1 MGISKEDKKKEF
13 YNKAINYAKSRGG
26 ECLSTEYFT
35 AKTKMKWKC
44 SNQEHPFWES
54 TYDVVVSKGSWCTK
68 CGIEKNA
75 NKLVRVD
82 GLIKAQEHARK
93 KGGECLST
101 EYINARTKMKWRCSN
116 PEHPEWESN
125 FDHVV
130 SRDRWC
136 KQCAYDKAIIKDGY
150 QQAVKYAKTR
160 NGQCLSSPDTVVK
173 SHVYL
178 KWQCDNGHEP
188 WEALFRNVVENN
200 GWCPKCAGKFTPE
213 EYIQKAKQLA
223 IEKGGQCLSDTYE
236 NQNSVLE
243 WQCRDATHPKF
254 FAPFDDVEKRNK
266 WCSICKANE
275 QTPYRVKMLDKA
287 KQHAL
292 SKKGKCLSK
301 KFINTNEK
309 LKWQCEK
316 GHQWEAKYSNVVGIL
331 DRWCSKCAGQLSP
344 EEMLEKAKSY
354 AISRG
359 GVCLSTKYITKGK
372 LLWKCK
378 EKNHKSWLSNIN
390 IISSGTWC
398 HSCANSNYYRE
409 NNTRAILE
417 YLLECS
423 FQKSYEDW
431 NINPKTNKRLELDG
445 YNKEKNI
452 AFEFQGRHHFQQ
464 IFKNSD
470 LTDTQYKDKQKRIN
484 CNNNNV
490 KLIEV
495 IDRYEFKNI
504 ECLIRN
510 IENILNEANILF
522 KEQYDLDD
530 LLSYVYEVNRT
541 SDKEKRI
548 EIAKEY
554 AKSKGGVCLS
564 DVYINYSSNLT
575 WHCGNKEHDN
585 WEASYGII
593 NRKTW
598 CPQCVGKKV
607 KTTK

>member
-1 MGISKEDKKKEF
+1 MAISKEDKKKEF
-13 YNKAINYAKSRGG
+13 YNRALNYAKSKGG
-26 ECLSTEYFT
+26 ECLSTEYIT

-44 SNQEHPFWES
+44 SNSSHPEWES

-68 CGIEKNA
+68 CGIEKNSK
-75 NKLVRVD
+75 NKTRSN

-93 KGGECLST
+93 RGGVCLST
-101 EYINARTKMKWRCSN
+101 EYVNARTKMKWHCSN
-116 PEHPEWESN
+116 PNHPEWESN

-136 KQCAYDKAIIKDGY
+136 QKCAYDKAIIKNGY
-150 QQAVKYAKTR
+150 EQAVAYAKNR
-160 NGQCLSSPDTVVK
+160 GGKCLSSPDTIIK
-173 SHVYL
+173 SHIYL
-178 KWQCDNGHEP
+178 TWQCDKGHEP
-188 WEALFRNVVENN
+188 WEALYRNVVELG
-200 GWCPKCAGKFTPE
+200 GWCPKCAGRFAPE
-213 EYIQKAKQLA
+213 EYIQKAKELA
-223 IEKGGQCLSDTYE
+223 IKKGGQCLSNKYE
-236 NQNSVLE
+236 NQNTILE
-243 WQCRDATHPKF
+243 WQCRDATHSKF
-254 FAPFDDVEKRNK
+254 KANFDDVEKRNK
-266 WCSICKANE
+266 WCNICKANE
-275 QTPYRVKMLDKA
+275 QTPYRVKMLNKA
-287 KQHAL
+287 KEHAI
-292 SKKGKCLSK
+292 SKKGICLSK
-301 KFINTNEK
+301 NFINTDQK

-331 DRWCSKCAGQLSP
+331 DRWCPKCAGQLSP
-344 EEMLEKAKSY
+344 KESLQKAKDY

-359 GVCLSTKYITKGK
+359 GQCLSTQYTPKEK

-378 EKNHKSWLSNIN
+378 EKNHKPWLSKIS
-390 IISSGTWC
+390 IISAGTWC
-398 HSCANSNYYRE
+398 VSCANSNYYRE
-409 NNTRAILE
+409 NNSRSILE
-417 YLLECS
+417 YLLNCS
-423 FQKSYEDW
+423 FEKSYENW
-431 NINPKTNKRLELDG
+431 NINPKTNKKLELDG
-445 YNKEKNI
+445 YNDELKI
-452 AFEFQGRHHFQQ
+452 AFEFQGKHHFKQV
-464 IFKNSD
+464 FKGSSLED
-470 LTDTQYKDKQKRIN
+470 IQFKDKQKKIN
-484 CNNNNV
+484 CKNNNV

-504 ECLIRN
+504 ECLIKN